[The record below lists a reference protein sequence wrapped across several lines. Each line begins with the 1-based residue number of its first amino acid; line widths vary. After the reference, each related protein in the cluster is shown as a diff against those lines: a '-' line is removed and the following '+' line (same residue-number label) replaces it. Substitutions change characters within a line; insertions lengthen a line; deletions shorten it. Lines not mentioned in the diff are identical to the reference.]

1 MLSSPRPPPFVRV
14 RTHEWHFSV
23 VQNLNRNIF
32 HFHQKSTTIYNF
44 FFWQQQECSI
54 GMMKNSWSIARRM
67 KSNESFQKG
76 NKREILNL
84 IAFLSAY
91 GSMCVCAC
99 ASEKKRNRCKNV
111 LFMITPIFVPNTIVC
126 HILAYYKIGLTPSRY
141 NKSSLVFD
149 TKKGVSN
156 RLAFFCSPKCQQHNF
171 VNECNESPLSIELS
185 K

>member
-1 MLSSPRPPPFVRV
+1 MNFFHTLGMNVYWKHLAQFMLSSPRPPPFVRV

-44 FFWQQQECSI
+44 FFSQQQECSI

-91 GSMCVCAC
+91 GSMCVCMC
-99 ASEKKRNRCKNV
+99 IRKETKPLLKRLIYDYTHFCTK
-111 LFMITPIFVPNTIVC
+111 
-126 HILAYYKIGLTPSRY
+126 YYRMSHLGL
-141 NKSSLVFD
+141 L
-149 TKKGVSN
+149 
-156 RLAFFCSPKCQQHNF
+156 
-171 VNECNESPLSIELS
+171 
-185 K
+185 